1 MLITLPRTGLR
12 ARNNFWIARDR
23 ARIGT
28 APHFVV
34 SAIACFR
41 QLTDQTARILSA
53 RVTLW
58 TRNFNRR
65 QTAAVFLPKLA
76 DGCWLYA

>member
-1 MLITLPRTGLR
+1 MGFPGDFRLCRHRT
-12 ARNNFWIARDR
+12 
-23 ARIGT
+23 RIGT

-41 QLTDQTARILSA
+41 QLTDQTARILLA

-58 TRNFNRR
+58 TRTFNRR